1 MAWQN
6 NDGLYVTFGT
16 EKAQPTQ
23 GGRVLIADGVTKVIE
38 VDVDYTD
45 LAASYAFVGSASGSS
60 ISGIVVPKGAIV
72 EKLELVVTEAFTV
85 SGGTA
90 DSVVFSFGL
99 GKRDAA
105 GAIAAVDYDEYTTTS
120 FTGAQLSLE
129 QVGNV
134 VTVDPESTGAGDGYG
149 VATTEN
155 ALLVA
160 ANTTQATN
168 VLDAGSLKLRLYYR

>member
-1 MAWQN
+1 MAWTN
-6 NDGLYVTFGT
+6 KDGLYVKYGR
-16 EKAQPTQ
+16 EEADVAN
-23 GGRVLIADGVTKVIE
+23 GGHFNVDGATKLIE

-45 LAASYAFVGSASGSS
+45 LAASYAFIGSASGTGAR
-60 ISGIVVPKGAIV
+60 GIVVPKGAIV
-72 EKLELVVTEAFTV
+72 EKMELVVTEAFTV
-85 SGGTA
+85 SGGSA

-99 GKRDAA
+99 GKRDAD

-120 FTGAQLSLE
+120 FTGAELSLE

-160 ANTTQATN
+160 ANTTQDTN
-168 VLDAGSLKLRLYYR
+168 ELDGGSLKLRLYFR